1 MDFVDNVLD
10 IRVGMD
16 LRYYADAL
24 DQERSKIQVFQRE
37 LPLCLELVTR
47 AIDCCRQQLSGVST
61 ESCEN
66 TSSDGPVLEEF
77 IPITKDSDKS
87 QFEIEEDERLKPEK
101 NEMGRSDWL
110 KSAQLWNQSPDLPVT
125 EEVFKKTTSSVV
137 EVKKNGGGGGFQPF
151 QKEKTLL
158 KTEAAAFAGKKVGSF
173 PVPETTTSSTAETAS
188 KGSGG
193 TSKREDKESQ
203 SQRKQRRCWSSEL
216 HRRFVHALQSLGGPH
231 VATPKQIREL
241 MKVDGLTNDEVKSHL
256 QKYRLHARR
265 PTNST
270 MQDSGSS
277 SAPPQFVVVGSIWVP
292 PPPPPKYTVAT
303 TTSKVRNGVYAPVA
317 TAVRRQKTAEEGKG
331 SHSGGV
337 VQSNSPATSSS
348 THTTTTSP
356 SAAA

>member
-1 MDFVDNVLD
+1 MDFLHNFLD

-16 LRYYADAL
+16 LRHYADAL
-24 DQERSKIQVFQRE
+24 DQERRKIQVFQRE

-47 AIDCCRQQLSGVST
+47 AIESCRQQLSGVST
-61 ESCEN
+61 DSSEH

-77 IPITKDSDKS
+77 IPINKPSVNS
-87 QFEIEEDERLKPEK
+87 HFEIEEDEQSKPEK
-101 NEMGRSDWL
+101 IELGRSDWL
-110 KSAQLWNQSPDLPVT
+110 KSAQLWNQSPDPPVT
-125 EEVFKKTTSSVV
+125 EDVAKETTSSVV
-137 EVKKNGGGGGFQPF
+137 EVKKNVGGGAFQPF
-151 QKEKTLL
+151 QKEKTTPL
-158 KTEAAAFAGKKVGSF
+158 KTESVVVGKSDGSS
-173 PVPETTTSSTAETAS
+173 PIPEATTSSTAETAS
-188 KGSGG
+188 KGGGG

-203 SQRKQRRCWSSEL
+203 TQRKQRRCWSSEL
-216 HRRFVHALQSLGGPH
+216 HRRFVHALQQLGGPH

-265 PTNST
+265 PTNSA

-277 SAPPQFVVVGSIWVP
+277 SAPQQFVVVGSIWVP

-303 TTSKVRNGVYAPVA
+303 AAKARNGIYAPVA
-317 TAVRRQKTAEEGKG
+317 TAVRRQTTAEEGKA

-337 VQSNSPATSSS
+337 VHSNSPATSSC

-356 SAAA
+356 SAA